1 MANNAGQHTPT
12 DTQPRRD
19 ARAVEY
25 SSLEP
30 VDRPDALRRLAGV
43 AEFFRRTE
51 PHSPVSYLVQ
61 RAILW
66 GEMPLE
72 SWLQDVINN
81 EDVLGRVRE
90 TLGLKQVKPE

>member
-1 MANNAGQHTPT
+1 MKSDVRPDVLATS
-12 DTQPRRD
+12 QPRPITQV
-19 ARAVEY
+19 VEF
-25 SSLEP
+25 SSIEP

-72 SWLQDVINN
+72 SWLEEVINN

-90 TLGLKQVKPE
+90 TLGLKQPKME